1 MWKEKLFK
9 RKYPCNSIFDR
20 WTRHVVYYFF
30 YETPYFV
37 GCCFCPRIIM
47 DLDLSRQ
54 RRSCHLWQNCN
65 GRNVDLYRDRA
76 FRFAEGMVMMLPAS
90 IPLRKP
96 LVYFTGIIE
105 VVAGIGL
112 LLPTWTKLYGW
123 LLILFLILVLPANFY
138 ASLKRVDYE
147 KATYGGPGP
156 SYLWFRVP
164 LQIFFIVWVYYFAV
178 LNAPGLS
185 THILH
190 NFLRVHS

>member
-1 MWKEKLFK
+1 MKPLILLVVVFALALLWTL
-9 RKYPCNSIFDR
+9 IFQGNAD
-20 WTRHVVYYFF
+20 HVIS
-30 YETPYFV
+30 
-37 GCCFCPRIIM
+37 GRIAMGVMLIFTAIG
-47 DLDLSRQ
+47 
-54 RRSCHLWQNCN
+54 H
-65 GRNVDLYRDRA
+65 
-76 FRFAEGMVMMLPAS
+76 FRFAEGMAMMLPAS

-123 LLILFLILVLPANFY
+123 LLILFLILVLPANIY

-178 LNAPGLS
+178 LNAPGLN